1 MRTTLNI
8 DAKLLERVVEET
20 GERNRGRAID
30 RAMKAFLKHAAI
42 ERLLA
47 ARGTFKIR
55 HTRKEWEEAELEA
68 MKHGHPRR

>member
-1 MRTTLNI
+1 MRTTLDINPE
-8 DAKLLERVVEET
+8 LLEQLLQET
-20 GERNRGRAID
+20 GERSRGKAID
-30 RAMKAFLKHAAI
+30 RAMEAYLKRVAI

-55 HTRKEWEEAELEA
+55 HTRKEWEDAELEA